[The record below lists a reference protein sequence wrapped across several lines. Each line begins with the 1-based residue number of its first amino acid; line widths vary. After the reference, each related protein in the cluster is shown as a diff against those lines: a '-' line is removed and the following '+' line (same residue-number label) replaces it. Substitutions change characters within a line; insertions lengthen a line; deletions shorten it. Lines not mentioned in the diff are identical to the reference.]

1 MLNVLRGTAE
11 FQINCLGLHGNDRT
25 RTRDHGLLESLAAV
39 DAALSEVVF
48 SQGKSFFFLFF
59 FFSFFSKQAEIYTRK
74 KQRGSILSKR
84 LFGLVLSSLRSWQT
98 REFHVGPINSQTRW
112 HRIARVR
119 RVGGNVG
126 RL

>member
-25 RTRDHGLLESLAAV
+25 CTRDHGLLESLAAV

-59 FFSFFSKQAEIYTRK
+59 FFFF
-74 KQRGSILSKR
+74 
-84 LFGLVLSSLRSWQT
+84 QT
-98 REFHVGPINSQTRW
+98 
-112 HRIARVR
+112 
-119 RVGGNVG
+119 GGNLYEEEAARFDFIETAV
-126 RL
+126 RSRSLVSPFVADS